1 MKIAPPS
8 RFVSRML
15 AVAAAMLT
23 AGEAGAQSEVGRIG
37 GVYHERAFVL
47 AADKKCGL
55 FEPGLTAA
63 LDAAALQ
70 ARGAALRA
78 GGSEPDL
85 AAAARRAR
93 VQAEATACDDA
104 DLMRVKRRVRSA
116 FAGWSRAGL
125 MDFPGADAAP
135 WRADRFGGRDPGWRL
150 AQDSATGASPVRFG
164 LAGLGPLATEATAV
178 VSFVGRP
185 RPYAAR
191 LVMRDPAKAQRPWLA
206 GDGLPPPATRRAVF
220 AARWET
226 APHSLLTTGARRGEA
241 WVFPAE
247 TGEALARLDPREP
260 FLIEFLFRDDSVA
273 TARFEAGDF
282 AAARA
287 FLAMGPL

>member
-1 MKIAPPS
+1 MKIARAP

-15 AVAAAMLT
+15 TVAVAMLI
-23 AGEAGAQSEVGRIG
+23 AGEAGAHAS
-37 GVYHERAFVL
+37 GVYFERAFVL
-47 AADKKCGL
+47 AADQKCGL

-63 LDAAALQ
+63 LDAATLQ

-78 GGSEPDL
+78 GGSGPDL
-85 AAAARRAR
+85 SAAATRAKA
-93 VQAEATACDDA
+93 QAEATACDNA
-104 DLMRVKRRVRSA
+104 DLMRVKTRVRSA

-125 MDFPGADAAP
+125 MAFPGAEAAP
-135 WRADRFGGRDPGWRL
+135 WRADRFGGRETGWRL

-164 LAGLGPLATEATAV
+164 LAGVGPLATEATAV
-178 VSFVGRP
+178 VSFVGQP

-191 LVMRDPAKAQRPWLA
+191 LVMRDTARAPRPWLA
-206 GDGLPPPATRRAVF
+206 GDGLPPQATRRAIF
-220 AARWET
+220 AARSDT
-226 APHSLLTTGARRGEA
+226 APRSLLATGARRGEA

-247 TGEALARLDPREP
+247 ASEALAGLDPRES